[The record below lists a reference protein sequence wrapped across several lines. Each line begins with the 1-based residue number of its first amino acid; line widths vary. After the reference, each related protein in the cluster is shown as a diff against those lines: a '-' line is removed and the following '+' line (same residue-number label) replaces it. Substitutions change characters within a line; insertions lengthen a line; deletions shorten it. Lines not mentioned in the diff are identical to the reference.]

1 MKKEKGKMTDQQVI
15 SQGKLKEFA
24 NEYLTQKNILV
35 SLGVASLAGVATYST
50 VRALKNER
58 LVNRIKKELNFDHL
72 KENVNSTIKG
82 LGIFGKKG
90 SKTQAQ
96 ERGPVKQP
104 AKSGPVKGKSN
115 KFTKA

>member
-1 MKKEKGKMTDQQVI
+1 
-15 SQGKLKEFA
+15 
-24 NEYLTQKNILV
+24 
-35 SLGVASLAGVATYST
+35 LGVASLAGVAAYST
-50 VRALKNER
+50 VRALRNER

-72 KENVNSTIKG
+72 KDNVNSTING

-90 SKTQAQ
+90 SLSPIK
-96 ERGPVKQP
+96 ERGPVKQS